1 MYPACIQVKLGGSG
15 TTVPSKTYKYQDLYN
30 KFDTTFMN
38 YQIEGGVD
46 DHAPAPSKHFA
57 APGPPIYNGDA
68 GGNAGSGGSE
78 TASATPLTTA
88 SGSPTTSAVAQTG
101 SSSIANPLPSAVIG
115 TDSGANASSY
125 VSPSASVLPAGG
137 PNGSEPPAGTGANDA
152 YMAPTGSINMGQFAQ
167 KGKAEP
173 SATGDAA
180 VVKTILS
187 SSPGD
192 SLADDS
198 TLAVA
203 PATAIAGGS
212 DAAVSSSSSTS
223 AAMSATTGTSEYAS
237 NIQGGRCMANT
248 WRCQKHEDG
257 SMYLDVCGSKTVGA
271 GLGQSQHLS
280 SSAVN

>member
-78 TASATPLTTA
+78 TASATPSTTA
-88 SGSPTTSAVAQTG
+88 SGSPTTSAVAQTE
-101 SSSIANPLPSAVIG
+101 SSSIANPLPSTAVG
-115 TDSGANASSY
+115 TDVTADASNY
-125 VSPSASVLPAGG
+125 ASPSASSLPAGG
-137 PNGSEPPAGTGANDA
+137 LSGSGPPAGTGANNA
-152 YMAPTGSINMGQFAQ
+152 YMAPTSSVNMGQFAQ

-180 VVKTILS
+180 VVKAIPS

-203 PATAIAGGS
+203 SVTAIAGGN

-223 AAMSATTGTSEYAS
+223 AAMSATTGTSEYAY